1 MKKKTSAVTS
11 GDARPKNENLLRTAS
26 FMAIATLLAKVCGL
40 VRESLIA
47 AYFSTGFEGNA
58 YMVATQLPMTLFD
71 IVIGGV
77 ITTSFIPIFN
87 DVLQKRSR
95 EDALRFANRFIG
107 IIFTICTAIAVLGIV
122 FADQL
127 IAFMAP
133 EFGVESHKLAVGLSR
148 IMFPM
153 ILFTGLAFC
162 FVGIL
167 QSFGEFTIP
176 AIMSL
181 LSNLCVIL
189 YFPLFGK
196 RFGIYGLAYAMLFSW
211 SIQVF
216 VQIPSLVRFRFRFR
230 PRLTL
235 RDPDILRALR
245 LAGPML
251 VSTWVQPL
259 YSIVN
264 TRLASGLEGG
274 VAALN
279 YANRLYI
286 VITGV
291 FSFVVTNLVFPK
303 LSRASSS
310 DDSRES
316 DKLIASSLKAVV
328 LVIAP
333 ILVCFA
339 LLAEPIIT
347 VIYERGAFSAA
358 DTKVVAGALTCYS
371 FGMLGL
377 AVNEV
382 LSKAFFSRK
391 NSKTPMLTALCSM
404 LVNIVLA
411 YLLTPMLGVRGL
423 ALAGAGGSTANA
435 ILNGIF
441 LHRSSGKLFEKRDR
455 RDFAKIAL
463 AAILAIIPI
472 ALIDRVG
479 SALLPHGTLS
489 ALFVGGLAGVC
500 GLLVYALVLLLTKES
515 DLTALLTSL
524 THRKETTADTQTPA
538 LSDADSEKRDTAN
551 HSDADE
557 EDSSSEPCEPSP
569 HEKSDQIDTKGGNTH
584 ESFGQ

>member
-1 MKKKTSAVTS
+1 MKNKIPAA
-11 GDARPKNENLLRTAS
+11 ARQKNENLLRTAS

-71 IVIGGV
+71 MVIGGV

-87 DVLQKRSR
+87 DVLQKKNRD
-95 EDALRFANRFIG
+95 EALRFANRFIG
-107 IIFTICTAIAVLGIV
+107 IIFTVCTAIALFGIL
-122 FADQL
+122 FADPL
-127 IAFMAP
+127 ITFMAP
-133 EFGVESHKLAVGLSR
+133 EFGVESHALAVGLSR

-153 ILFTGLAFC
+153 VIFTGLAFC

-181 LSNLCVIL
+181 LSNVCVIL

-235 RDPDILRALR
+235 RDPDIRRALR

-251 VSTWVQPL
+251 ISTWVQPL

-310 DDSRES
+310 DKKGES
-316 DKLIASSLKAVV
+316 EKLIASSLKAVV
-328 LVIAP
+328 LVIVP

-347 VIYERGAFSAA
+347 VIYERGAFTSD

-391 NSKTPMLTALCSM
+391 DSKTPMLTALASM
-404 LVNIVLA
+404 LVNILLA
-411 YLLTPMLGVRGL
+411 YTLTPSLGVRGL

-435 ILNGIF
+435 VLNGIF
-441 LHRSSGKLFEKRDR
+441 LRRSVGKLFDKRDR
-455 RDFAKIAL
+455 HDFGKIVC
-463 AAILAIIPI
+463 AAIP
-472 ALIDRVG
+472 
-479 SALLPHGTLS
+479 SALLIAVLYSFGSSRLPHGTLY
-489 ALFVGGLAGVC
+489 ALLVGGFAGGC
-500 GLLVYALVLLLTKES
+500 GLILYAAILLLSKES
-515 DLTALLTSL
+515 DLAAVLSSI
-524 THRKETTADTQTPA
+524 KPKKGTPA
-538 LSDADSEKRDTAN
+538 LPSNPSCDTLTEAPVESEADKSGADEKDSEMKGDT
-551 HSDADE
+551 
-557 EDSSSEPCEPSP
+557 
-569 HEKSDQIDTKGGNTH
+569 TH
-584 ESFGQ
+584 E